1 MFYNDELSVGKAD
14 LMLFSDHVYWKQQT
28 NQLNV
33 FSTLVLSGLCTSV
46 LILKDFFFSISI
58 FYKPITCKTNK
69 DYRNSGKCLTTNILK
84 AYAMC
89 ENFIFH

>member
-14 LMLFSDHVYWKQQT
+14 LMLFSDHVYWKQHT

-46 LILKDFFFSISI
+46 LILKDFFFFPFQFFISRSLA
-58 FYKPITCKTNK
+58 KLTKIT
-69 DYRNSGKCLTTNILK
+69 GILGN
-84 AYAMC
+84 A
-89 ENFIFH
+89 